1 MLPSLNP
8 EAPAMSHSIH
18 TLFLDIGGVL
28 LTNGWDRKA
37 RQDAAKSFGLDY
49 TDMEERHHL
58 TYDTYEAGKINL
70 DTYLDRVAFHEKRG
84 FTKEQFRMFMISQSH
99 PLQPTIDYFKALKAK
114 YNLKVGAVSNEGKE
128 IAEYRIR
135 KFELNSW
142 MDFCVVSSYVH
153 VRKPDEDIYRLAL
166 GIAQT
171 PAEHCAYVD
180 DRHLFVEV
188 AQKLGIHSVHHQAL
202 STTSQQLQAL
212 GLSLE

>member
-1 MLPSLNP
+1 MTHPV
-8 EAPAMSHSIH
+8 H
-18 TLFLDIGGVL
+18 TLLLDIGGVL

-70 DTYLDRVAFHEKRG
+70 DTYLDRVVFFEKRG

-99 PLQPTIDYFKALKAK
+99 PHQPTIDYFKELKSRYK
-114 YNLKVGAVSNEGKE
+114 LKVGAVSNEGKE
-128 IAEYRIR
+128 LSEYRIR
-135 KFELNSW
+135 KFELNTW
-142 MDFCVVSSYVH
+142 VDFFVVSAFVH
-153 VRKPDEDIYRLAL
+153 VRKPDEDIFRLAL

-171 PAEHCAYVD
+171 PADNCAYVD

-188 AQKLGIHSVHHQAL
+188 AQKLGIRSVHHLAL
-202 STTSQQLQAL
+202 SSTSAELQAL
-212 GLSLE
+212 GLSTE

>member
-1 MLPSLNP
+1 
-8 EAPAMSHSIH
+8 MSHAIH

-58 TYDTYEAGKINL
+58 TYDTYEAGKLNL
-70 DTYLDRVAFHEKRG
+70 DSYLDRVVFFEKRG

-99 PLQPTIDYFKALKAK
+99 PYEATIEHFKTLKQK
-114 YNLKVGAVSNEGKE
+114 NNLKIGVISNEGRE
-128 IAEYRIR
+128 LSEYRIR

-142 MDFCVVSSYVH
+142 IDFFVVSSFVH
-153 VRKPDEDIYRLAL
+153 IRKPDEDIYRLAL

-171 PAEHCAYVD
+171 PADHCAYVD

-202 STTSQQLQAL
+202 SNTSLALEAL
-212 GLSLE
+212 GLTTK